1 MAHNDNIDNLY
12 LQIESLSQQVK
23 TLQHENM
30 KLISL
35 NTKVNK
41 NKRSKITTSIK
52 EIIEYWETRVYEGNL
67 SVDFAEAHERCWR
80 CGCKC
85 TLHRCHIIPHSLGGK
100 DDPSNMVLL
109 CNRCHREA
117 PNIDDAEFFWDW
129 LIAQETSCY
138 GTYWF
143 RRASAEYEEI
153 FNESLVDI
161 LMAYDLAD
169 ANLIIDLHNYL
180 NTKHP
185 NVAIHFGEGKLNP
198 STLAGLIKQF
208 LIKLIP
214 EHYEYEKFDSKYLES
229 NPIRM
234 QKYY

>member
-1 MAHNDNIDNLY
+1 MAHNVNINDLY

-23 TLQHENM
+23 KLQHENT

-35 NTKVNK
+35 SAKVSK
-41 NKRSKITTSIK
+41 NKRSKIATSKK

-129 LIAQETSCY
+129 LVAQKASCY
-138 GTYWF
+138 DTYWF
-143 RRASAEYEEI
+143 RRAFAEYKEI
-153 FNESLVDI
+153 FNESIIEIFRAHELGADYVVD
-161 LMAYDLAD
+161 LS
-169 ANLIIDLHNYL
+169 NYL
-180 NTKHP
+180 KAKQP

-198 STLAGLIKQF
+198 STLAGLIRQY
-208 LIKLIP
+208 LMEIIP
-214 EHYEYEKFDSKYLES
+214 EHYEYEKFDSKHLES
-229 NPIRM
+229 NPIRI
-234 QKYY
+234 QKYYE